1 MTLGFSTLGTSVPG
15 SLSPGQFCSEEFERL
30 GADWQLDTW
39 EDKQTGQKR
48 STLRAV
54 GENMQLSDSK
64 EGAGSPSLRAPAAAQ
79 SHIPKPSASPPPRA
93 GVPVDLDA

>member
-1 MTLGFSTLGTSVPG
+1 LAPPVPG
-15 SLSPGQFCSEEFERL
+15 SFSPGQFCSEEFERL

-64 EGAGSPSLRAPAAAQ
+64 EDAGSPDLPSLRTLAAGEKVGTLCRER
-79 SHIPKPSASPPPRA
+79 IGTR
-93 GVPVDLDA
+93 

>member
-15 SLSPGQFCSEEFERL
+15 SFSPGQFCSEEFERL
-30 GADWQLDTW
+30 GAEGQLDTW

-64 EGAGSPSLRAPAAAQ
+64 EDAGSPSLRTPAAGEKVGTLCRER
-79 SHIPKPSASPPPRA
+79 IGTR
-93 GVPVDLDA
+93 